1 MSATTLRPDYNAR
14 IVPALHAIQHE
25 FGYLKREALEE
36 AALELGVPLYRL
48 QGVASFFPHFRLSP
62 PKKFTLNVCRDMACH
77 MAGTNETI
85 AKLKAALG
93 DNVEIKGV
101 SCLGRCDR
109 APAAC
114 VSTVGIEHDNYYLG
128 RSADELRQIVE
139 SHVRGEVPAPDLDI
153 NRGYKPTDFGIN
165 PYGENAPE
173 YAAALKVVSIRDS
186 ALDAATRVLQSK
198 GWSPVRIEQF
208 RRAAMARLERSQC
221 PDEEIGDA
229 VTAWGTD
236 TGWAKEYT
244 HTGEKM
250 PAPPPRPAEGEKPIR
265 DTRPPSLGAWSEVVL
280 AELKDADLRG
290 MGGAGIPSIQKLR
303 DVRDAIRRAR
313 RRFGDSRGFVV
324 VNGDESE
331 PGTFKDRELLLHL
344 PHLIVEGVIIAGLIT
359 AATQGFIYIRHE
371 YAEQI
376 EACRA
381 AIRRAEQLGLCGK
394 DASALG
400 RSFPVAVFVSPGG
413 YICGEQSALIEAM
426 SDRRGEPRN
435 LPPKLETNGLE
446 DLPTIVSNVETYGW
460 IPYICLKGGKDYA
473 RLGQNT
479 WQGRRLFSISGDVK
493 WPGVYEVPM
502 GMTLRELIYGEKYCG
517 GMAGDR
523 KLKAFAPSGPSG
535 GFLPAKL
542 TVRAGLPRDHTNN
555 KAWIE
560 LAKRRG
566 FDPAALEL
574 DILDLELE
582 LNLFRAL
589 SPTQALG
596 AGLVFYAE
604 DRDMVDQAVNAM
616 EFYRNESCGKC
627 VPCRIGSQKMASLG
641 SHLLAGSIEADRW
654 KNELLPLM
662 KEMSKAVELAS
673 ICGLGRSVPVPLRA
687 VTSFFASDVDRH
699 LAGVPA
705 RVSQPTN

>member
-1 MSATTLRPDYNAR
+1 MTANTLPPEYSARL
-14 IVPALHAIQHE
+14 VPALQRIQHE
-25 FGYLKREALEE
+25 YGYLKREGLEE
-36 AALELGVPLYRL
+36 AALELDVPLHRL
-48 QGVASFFPHFRLSP
+48 QAVASFFPHFRLSP
-62 PKKFTLNVCRDMACH
+62 PKKITLNVCRDMACH
-77 MAGTNETI
+77 LAGAKETI
-85 AKLKAALG
+85 SELQSIAG
-93 DNVEIKGV
+93 ENVEIKGV
-101 SCLGRCDR
+101 SCVGRCDR
-109 APAAC
+109 ALAASI
-114 VSTVGIEHDNYYLG
+114 STAGAEHDHYYLG
-128 RSADELRQIVE
+128 RTTEQLRDIIKAYLQ
-139 SHVRGEVPAPDLDI
+139 GETPAPDHDTEQ
-153 NRGYKPTDFGIN
+153 NFGAKNFVIN
-165 PYGENAPE
+165 PYGEKPSD
-173 YAAALKVVSIRDS
+173 YAGVLKVVSVRDA
-186 ALDAATRVLQSK
+186 ALDAAVKVLEKK
-198 GWSPVRIEQF
+198 GWLPVRIEQF
-208 RRAAMARLERSQC
+208 RRAALSRLPAAGN
-221 PDEEIGDA
+221 PDEEINDA
-229 VTAWGTD
+229 VTAWIAD

-250 PAPPPRPAEGEKPIR
+250 PVPAPVPEGGKPSREEKP
-265 DTRPPSLGAWSEVVL
+265 PSIGNWSEVAL
-280 AELKDADLRG
+280 AEIKNADLRG

-313 RRFGDSRGFVV
+313 RRETDTRGFIV

-359 AATQGFIYIRHE
+359 GATQGFIYIRHE
-371 YAEQI
+371 YTEQI

-381 AIRRAEQLGLCGK
+381 EIRRAEQLGLCGR
-394 DASALG
+394 DATALG
-400 RSFPVAVFVSPGG
+400 RSFPVEVFVSPGG

-446 DLPTIVSNVETYGW
+446 DLPTIVSNVETYAW
-460 IPYICLKGGKDYA
+460 IPYITINGGKTYA
-473 RLGQNT
+473 AHGVNT

-493 WPGVYEVPM
+493 RPGVYEVPM
-502 GMTLRELIYGEKYCG
+502 GMTLRELVYGENYCG
-517 GMAGDR
+517 GIVGDR

-542 TVRAGLPRDHTNN
+542 TARAGLPRDHVNN

-560 LAKRRG
+560 IAKRRG
-566 FDPAALEL
+566 FDPAATEL

-596 AGLVFYAE
+596 AGLVVYAE
-604 DRDMVDQAVNAM
+604 GRDMVDQAVNAM

-627 VPCRIGSQKMASLG
+627 VPCRLGSQKMASLG
-641 SHLLAGSIEADRW
+641 THLLEGKIEADRW

-662 KEMSKAVELAS
+662 KDMSKAIELAS

-687 VTSFFASDVDRH
+687 VTNFFDGDVNQH
-699 LAGVPA
+699 LAGH
-705 RVSQPTN
+705 RNGHTT